1 MTTFLTSSPTRELD
15 REHPAPALDE
25 RNDFIVRLRRVW
37 PERGSCLMIAA
48 FAGEHARNDEMTAF
62 YRDAVENAG
71 LPVSRFDLW
80 DDRQDAGEMAS
91 RIGEY
96 DVIFLAG
103 GHVPTQNRW
112 FAQLGLRG
120 VLARFDG
127 VVVGTS
133 AGSMNGAETVYA
145 WPEEPGESML
155 PEEELFLP
163 GLGLASTIVLPHY
176 QKLKNSRLDGKR
188 LMEDITYPHSVGRRF
203 LAIPDGSYVL
213 ARDGQEWVF
222 GEAHLIEEGRMRC
235 FCREGEQR
243 ELGPFPEEK

>member
-1 MTTFLTSSPTRELD
+1 MITFLTSSPTRELD
-15 REHPAPALDE
+15 KEHPRPALDE
-25 RNDFIVRLRRVW
+25 RNGFVARLRQAW
-37 PERGSCLMIAA
+37 PKRGNCLMIAA
-48 FAGEHARNDEMTAF
+48 FAGEHSRNDEMTAY

-80 DDRQDAGEMAS
+80 DDRQDVGVMAA
-91 RIGEY
+91 RIGDY

-120 VLARFDG
+120 LLARFDG

-145 WPEEPGESML
+145 WPEEPGESAL
-155 PEEELFLP
+155 PEEDLFLP
-163 GLGLASTIVLPHY
+163 GLALASTVVLPHY
-176 QKLKNSRLDGKR
+176 QKLKDSRLDGKR

-213 ARDGQEWVF
+213 ARDGREWAL
-222 GEAHLIEEGRMRC
+222 GEAYLIEDGQTHC
-235 FCREGEQR
+235 FCREGEMR
-243 ELGPFPEEK
+243 ELGLFPKGK